1 MLKYFSIII
10 GSQGINVRLIKK
22 DEIVFNEFF
31 TSFEEEQKNIVKHI
45 FLDNS
50 HTKIYIF
57 LVTIG
62 QNYAIKKFP
71 LQINLFEVKK
81 LVNRKFD
88 FEIPKTDLRT
98 KISCGTNKATKE
110 WEFLFV
116 SSPIEEILKNVLS
129 FIETLPNFLAGIFMI
144 PLESINII
152 KDLSK
157 HLKLVGKNKPKWIL
171 FLIENKASGI
181 RQIAFR
187 DEKLIFTRFLY
198 NLNEQADRRSKILY
212 FENDISRTIG
222 FMKRFGSDFNNKD
235 LLVIGATNN
244 DTKNIFANSD
254 LKMLKTHYFS
264 SEEIATMMFKRIPNI
279 SNYQYMDK
287 IFERYVVSKKSVFP
301 FFTPDLKN
309 IKTLLKL
316 NHILQYVLIIFIGL
330 FIYMASTILVKL
342 AISLYK
348 NSEVSRQ
355 IENINKQITKTN
367 ESSILKNKNVN
378 KIIELGSLY
387 LEVQKVNDDF
397 YKSINNMSA
406 LTYNNTKINNIKYN
420 LNGFDKKKIQN
431 SKIKKNFEVNL
442 TIKNPTQTAESIV
455 ELFNTYKTE
464 VQPKLQENFKMKEM
478 NIINLDFS
486 KKYENYQFT
495 INLEEK

>member
-1 MLKYFSIII
+1 
-10 GSQGINVRLIKK
+10 
-22 DEIVFNEFF
+22 
-31 TSFEEEQKNIVKHI
+31 
-45 FLDNS
+45 
-50 HTKIYIF
+50 
-57 LVTIG
+57 
-62 QNYAIKKFP
+62 
-71 LQINLFEVKK
+71 
-81 LVNRKFD
+81 
-88 FEIPKTDLRT
+88 
-98 KISCGTNKATKE
+98 
-110 WEFLFV
+110 
-116 SSPIEEILKNVLS
+116 
-129 FIETLPNFLAGIFMI
+129 
-144 PLESINII
+144 
-152 KDLSK
+152 
-157 HLKLVGKNKPKWIL
+157 
-171 FLIENKASGI
+171 
-181 RQIAFR
+181 
-187 DEKLIFTRFLY
+187 
-198 NLNEQADRRSKILY
+198 
-212 FENDISRTIG
+212 
-222 FMKRFGSDFNNKD
+222 
-235 LLVIGATNN
+235 
-244 DTKNIFANSD
+244 
-254 LKMLKTHYFS
+254 
-264 SEEIATMMFKRIPNI
+264 
-279 SNYQYMDK
+279 MDK

-301 FFTPDLKN
+301 IFTPDLKN

-330 FIYMASTILVKL
+330 FIYMASTVLVKL